1 MILRKQQKK
10 FKLRF
15 RAFKRKPF
23 LFLRHFL
30 LIIIFRF
37 FGVIICLFFTV
48 LPLPLS
54 NFIQHLMNLNLSLNS
69 LKDILSSVK
78 QLATNFY
85 TIIPST
91 NDIMRFIKSFL
102 LNFSPSNF
110 YNILRSL
117 PHDLRQL
124 FLQIFDYLRQRLKD
138 IRLFIRSLFPLL
150 NFSPSNFYN
159 ILRSLPHD
167 LRQLF
172 LQIFDY
178 LRQRLKDIR
187 LFIRSLFP
195 LRQAFSRFH
204 KFIIIHARLARRLF
218 RNLLMVFF
226 NVLLIKILFLIII
239 PLLGISTI
247 YFIGID
253 ISLIIIATLS
263 LLTSQLGTLIGKSVT
278 NILIRLYDIIQQ
290 RTTKMN
296 IFLFL
301 IALLYNKI
309 SLFIKK
315 IRLRLIFLFS
325 CLLQKICLYFIALYL
340 YYKVQRQKF

>member
-110 YNILRSL
+110 YIT
-117 PHDLRQL
+117 
-124 FLQIFDYLRQRLKD
+124 
-138 IRLFIRSLFPLL
+138 
-150 NFSPSNFYN
+150 
-159 ILRSLPHD
+159 
-167 LRQLF
+167 
-172 LQIFDY
+172 
-178 LRQRLKDIR
+178 
-187 LFIRSLFP
+187 
-195 LRQAFSRFH
+195 
-204 KFIIIHARLARRLF
+204 HARLAKRLF

-340 YYKVQRQKF
+340 YYEIQRQKF

>member
-138 IRLFIRSLFPLL
+138 IRLFIRSLFPL
-150 NFSPSNFYN
+150 
-159 ILRSLPHD
+159 
-167 LRQLF
+167 
-172 LQIFDY
+172 
-178 LRQRLKDIR
+178 
-187 LFIRSLFP
+187 
-195 LRQAFSRFH
+195 RQAFSRFH
-204 KFIIIHARLARRLF
+204 KFIITHARLAKRLF
-218 RNLLMVFF
+218 CNLLMVFF

-340 YYKVQRQKF
+340 YYKIQRQKF

>member
-138 IRLFIRSLFPLL
+138 IRLFIRSLFPL
-150 NFSPSNFYN
+150 
-159 ILRSLPHD
+159 
-167 LRQLF
+167 
-172 LQIFDY
+172 
-178 LRQRLKDIR
+178 
-187 LFIRSLFP
+187 
-195 LRQAFSRFH
+195 RQAFSRFH
-204 KFIIIHARLARRLF
+204 KFIITHARLARRLF
-218 RNLLMVFF
+218 CNLLMVFF

-340 YYKVQRQKF
+340 YYEIQRQKF

>member
-1 MILRKQQKK
+1 
-10 FKLRF
+10 
-15 RAFKRKPF
+15 
-23 LFLRHFL
+23 
-30 LIIIFRF
+30 
-37 FGVIICLFFTV
+37 
-48 LPLPLS
+48 
-54 NFIQHLMNLNLSLNS
+54 MNLNLSLNS

-138 IRLFIRSLFPLL
+138 IRLFIRSLFPL
-150 NFSPSNFYN
+150 
-159 ILRSLPHD
+159 
-167 LRQLF
+167 
-172 LQIFDY
+172 
-178 LRQRLKDIR
+178 
-187 LFIRSLFP
+187 
-195 LRQAFSRFH
+195 RQAFSRFH
-204 KFIIIHARLARRLF
+204 KFIITHARLARRLF

-263 LLTSQLGTLIGKSVT
+263 LLTSQLGTLIGKLVT

-340 YYKVQRQKF
+340 YYKIQRQKF

>member
-117 PHDLRQL
+117 PHDLRQF
-124 FLQIFDYLRQRLKD
+124 FLQAFDYLRQRLKD
-138 IRLFIRSLFPLL
+138 IRLFI
-150 NFSPSNFYN
+150 
-159 ILRSLPHD
+159 
-167 LRQLF
+167 
-172 LQIFDY
+172 
-178 LRQRLKDIR
+178 K
-187 LFIRSLFP
+187 SLFP
-195 LRQAFSRFH
+195 LRQALSRLRI
-204 KFIIIHARLARRLF
+204 FIITHANLVKRLF

-247 YFIGID
+247 YFIGVD

-309 SLFIKK
+309 SLFIKN

-340 YYKVQRQKF
+340 YYKIQRQKF

>member
-15 RAFKRKPF
+15 RSFKRKPF

-138 IRLFIRSLFPLL
+138 IRLFIRSLFPL
-150 NFSPSNFYN
+150 
-159 ILRSLPHD
+159 
-167 LRQLF
+167 
-172 LQIFDY
+172 
-178 LRQRLKDIR
+178 
-187 LFIRSLFP
+187 
-195 LRQAFSRFH
+195 RQAFSRLH
-204 KFIIIHARLARRLF
+204 KFIITHANLAKRLL
-218 RNLLMVFF
+218 RNLLMMFF
-226 NVLLIKILFLIII
+226 NVLLIKLLFWIII

-247 YFIGID
+247 YFIGVD
-253 ISLIIIATLS
+253 ITLIIIATLS
-263 LLTSQLGTLIGKSVT
+263 LLTSQLGTLIGKLIT
-278 NILIRLYDIIQQ
+278 NTLIHLYDLIQR
-290 RTTKMN
+290 RTSKMN

-301 IALLYNKI
+301 MALIYHKI
-309 SLFIKK
+309 SLLIKK
-315 IRLRLIFLFS
+315 IRLRLIYLCSYFLR
-325 CLLQKICLYFIALYL
+325 KICSYLIVFYL
-340 YYKVQRQKF
+340 YYKIQRQKF

>member
-138 IRLFIRSLFPLL
+138 IRLFIRSLFPL
-150 NFSPSNFYN
+150 
-159 ILRSLPHD
+159 
-167 LRQLF
+167 
-172 LQIFDY
+172 
-178 LRQRLKDIR
+178 
-187 LFIRSLFP
+187 
-195 LRQAFSRFH
+195 RQALSRLRI
-204 KFIIIHARLARRLF
+204 FIITHANLVKRLF

-247 YFIGID
+247 YFIGVD

-263 LLTSQLGTLIGKSVT
+263 LLTSQLGSLIGRLVTNTLIH
-278 NILIRLYDIIQQ
+278 LYDIIQR
-290 RTTKMN
+290 RTSKMN

-301 IALLYNKI
+301 IALLYNRI
-309 SLFIKK
+309 YLFIKK

-340 YYKVQRQKF
+340 YYKIQRQKF

>member
-138 IRLFIRSLFPLL
+138 IRLFIRSLFPL
-150 NFSPSNFYN
+150 
-159 ILRSLPHD
+159 
-167 LRQLF
+167 Q
-172 LQIFDY
+172 
-178 LRQRLKDIR
+178 
-187 LFIRSLFP
+187 
-195 LRQAFSRFH
+195 QAFSRFH

>member
-138 IRLFIRSLFPLL
+138 IRLFIRSLFPL
-150 NFSPSNFYN
+150 
-159 ILRSLPHD
+159 
-167 LRQLF
+167 
-172 LQIFDY
+172 
-178 LRQRLKDIR
+178 
-187 LFIRSLFP
+187 
-195 LRQAFSRFH
+195 RQAFSRLH
-204 KFIIIHARLARRLF
+204 KFIITHANLAKRLL
-218 RNLLMVFF
+218 RNLLMMFF
-226 NVLLIKILFLIII
+226 NVLLIKLLFWIII

-247 YFIGID
+247 YFIGVD
-253 ISLIIIATLS
+253 ITLIIIATLS
-263 LLTSQLGTLIGKSVT
+263 LLTSQLGTLIGKLIT
-278 NILIRLYDIIQQ
+278 NTLIHLYDLIQR
-290 RTTKMN
+290 RTSKMN

-301 IALLYNKI
+301 MALIYHKI
-309 SLFIKK
+309 SLLIKK
-315 IRLRLIFLFS
+315 IRLRLIYLCSYFLR
-325 CLLQKICLYFIALYL
+325 KICSYLIIFYL
-340 YYKVQRQKF
+340 YYKIQRQKF

>member
-117 PHDLRQL
+117 PHDLRQF
-124 FLQIFDYLRQRLKD
+124 FLQAFDYLRQRLKD
-138 IRLFIRSLFPLL
+138 IRLFI
-150 NFSPSNFYN
+150 
-159 ILRSLPHD
+159 
-167 LRQLF
+167 
-172 LQIFDY
+172 
-178 LRQRLKDIR
+178 K
-187 LFIRSLFP
+187 SLFP
-195 LRQAFSRFH
+195 LRQALSRLRI
-204 KFIIIHARLARRLF
+204 FIITHANLVKRLF

-247 YFIGID
+247 YFIGVD

-263 LLTSQLGTLIGKSVT
+263 LLTSQLGSLIGRLVTNTLIH
-278 NILIRLYDIIQQ
+278 LYDIIQR
-290 RTTKMN
+290 RTSKMN

-301 IALLYNKI
+301 IALLYNRI

-325 CLLQKICLYFIALYL
+325 CILQKICLYFIALYL
-340 YYKVQRQKF
+340 YYKIQRQKF

>member
-91 NDIMRFIKSFL
+91 NDIMRFIKSF
-102 LNFSPSNF
+102 
-110 YNILRSL
+110 
-117 PHDLRQL
+117 
-124 FLQIFDYLRQRLKD
+124 
-138 IRLFIRSLFPLL
+138 LL

-340 YYKVQRQKF
+340 YYEIQRQKF

>member
-78 QLATNFY
+78 QLTTNFY

-138 IRLFIRSLFPLL
+138 IRLFI
-150 NFSPSNFYN
+150 
-159 ILRSLPHD
+159 
-167 LRQLF
+167 
-172 LQIFDY
+172 
-178 LRQRLKDIR
+178 K
-187 LFIRSLFP
+187 SLFP
-195 LRQAFSRFH
+195 LRQALSRLRI
-204 KFIIIHARLARRLF
+204 FIITHANLVKRLF

-263 LLTSQLGTLIGKSVT
+263 LLTSQLGALIGKSVT

-340 YYKVQRQKF
+340 YYKIQRQKF

>member
-15 RAFKRKPF
+15 HTFKRKPF

-138 IRLFIRSLFPLL
+138 IRLFIRSLFPL
-150 NFSPSNFYN
+150 
-159 ILRSLPHD
+159 
-167 LRQLF
+167 
-172 LQIFDY
+172 
-178 LRQRLKDIR
+178 
-187 LFIRSLFP
+187 
-195 LRQAFSRFH
+195 RQAFSRFH
-204 KFIIIHARLARRLF
+204 KFIITHARLARRLL
-218 RNLLMVFF
+218 RNLLMMFF
-226 NVLLIKILFLIII
+226 NVLLIKLLFWIII

-247 YFIGID
+247 YFIGVD
-253 ISLIIIATLS
+253 ITLIIIATLS
-263 LLTSQLGTLIGKSVT
+263 LLTSQLGTLIGKLIT
-278 NILIRLYDIIQQ
+278 NTLIHLYDLIQR
-290 RTTKMN
+290 RTSKIN

-301 IALLYNKI
+301 MALIYHKI
-309 SLFIKK
+309 SLLIKK
-315 IRLRLIFLFS
+315 IRLRLIYLCSYFLR
-325 CLLQKICLYFIALYL
+325 KICSYLIIFYL
-340 YYKVQRQKF
+340 YYKIQRQKF

>member
-37 FGVIICLFFTV
+37 FSVIICLFFTV

-138 IRLFIRSLFPLL
+138 IRLFIRSLFPL
-150 NFSPSNFYN
+150 
-159 ILRSLPHD
+159 
-167 LRQLF
+167 
-172 LQIFDY
+172 
-178 LRQRLKDIR
+178 
-187 LFIRSLFP
+187 
-195 LRQAFSRFH
+195 RQAFSRFH
-204 KFIIIHARLARRLF
+204 KFIITHARLARRLF
-218 RNLLMVFF
+218 CNLLMVFF

-340 YYKVQRQKF
+340 YYKIQRQKF

>member
-138 IRLFIRSLFPLL
+138 IRLFIRSLFPL
-150 NFSPSNFYN
+150 
-159 ILRSLPHD
+159 
-167 LRQLF
+167 
-172 LQIFDY
+172 
-178 LRQRLKDIR
+178 
-187 LFIRSLFP
+187 
-195 LRQAFSRFH
+195 RQAFSRFQ
-204 KFIIIHARLARRLF
+204 KFIITHARLAKRLF
-218 RNLLMVFF
+218 LNLLMVFF

-278 NILIRLYDIIQQ
+278 NILICLYDIIQQ

-340 YYKVQRQKF
+340 YYKIQRQKF

>member
-138 IRLFIRSLFPLL
+138 IRLFIRSLFPL
-150 NFSPSNFYN
+150 
-159 ILRSLPHD
+159 
-167 LRQLF
+167 
-172 LQIFDY
+172 
-178 LRQRLKDIR
+178 
-187 LFIRSLFP
+187 
-195 LRQAFSRFH
+195 RQAFSRFH
-204 KFIIIHARLARRLF
+204 KFIITHARLARRLL
-218 RNLLMVFF
+218 RNLLMMFF
-226 NVLLIKILFLIII
+226 NVLLIKLLFWIII

-247 YFIGID
+247 YFIGVD
-253 ISLIIIATLS
+253 ITLIIIATLS

-296 IFLFL
+296 IFLFI

-309 SLFIKK
+309 SLFIQK

-340 YYKVQRQKF
+340 YYKIQRQKF

>member
-91 NDIMRFIKSFL
+91 NDIMRFTKSFL

-138 IRLFIRSLFPLL
+138 IRLFI
-150 NFSPSNFYN
+150 
-159 ILRSLPHD
+159 
-167 LRQLF
+167 
-172 LQIFDY
+172 
-178 LRQRLKDIR
+178 K
-187 LFIRSLFP
+187 SLFP

-204 KFIIIHARLARRLF
+204 KFIITHARLARRLF
-218 RNLLMVFF
+218 CNLLMVFF

-340 YYKVQRQKF
+340 YYKIQRQKF

>member
-15 RAFKRKPF
+15 HTFKRKPF

-138 IRLFIRSLFPLL
+138 IRLFIRSLFPL
-150 NFSPSNFYN
+150 
-159 ILRSLPHD
+159 
-167 LRQLF
+167 
-172 LQIFDY
+172 
-178 LRQRLKDIR
+178 
-187 LFIRSLFP
+187 
-195 LRQAFSRFH
+195 RQAFSRFH
-204 KFIIIHARLARRLF
+204 KFIITHARLTRRLL
-218 RNLLMVFF
+218 RNLLMMFF
-226 NVLLIKILFLIII
+226 NVLLIKLLFWIII

-247 YFIGID
+247 YFIGVD
-253 ISLIIIATLS
+253 ITLIIIATLS
-263 LLTSQLGTLIGKSVT
+263 LLTSQLGTLIGKLIT
-278 NILIRLYDIIQQ
+278 NTLIHLYDLIQR
-290 RTTKMN
+290 RTSKIN

-301 IALLYNKI
+301 MALIYHKI
-309 SLFIKK
+309 SLLIKK
-315 IRLRLIFLFS
+315 IRLRLIYLCSYFLR
-325 CLLQKICLYFIALYL
+325 KICSYLIIFYL
-340 YYKVQRQKF
+340 YYKIQRQKF

>member
-1 MILRKQQKK
+1 MILRKQQKI

-15 RAFKRKPF
+15 HAFKRKPF

-138 IRLFIRSLFPLL
+138 IRLFIRSLFPL
-150 NFSPSNFYN
+150 
-159 ILRSLPHD
+159 
-167 LRQLF
+167 
-172 LQIFDY
+172 
-178 LRQRLKDIR
+178 
-187 LFIRSLFP
+187 
-195 LRQAFSRFH
+195 RQAFSRFH
-204 KFIIIHARLARRLF
+204 KFIITHARLARRLL
-218 RNLLMVFF
+218 RNLLMMFF
-226 NVLLIKILFLIII
+226 NVLLIKLLFWIII

-247 YFIGID
+247 YFIGVD
-253 ISLIIIATLS
+253 ITLIIIATLS
-263 LLTSQLGTLIGKSVT
+263 LLTSQLGTLIGKLIT
-278 NILIRLYDIIQQ
+278 NTLIHLYDLIQR
-290 RTTKMN
+290 RTSKIN

-301 IALLYNKI
+301 MALIYHKI
-309 SLFIKK
+309 SLLIKK
-315 IRLRLIFLFS
+315 IRLRLIYLCSYFLR
-325 CLLQKICLYFIALYL
+325 KICSYLIIFYL
-340 YYKVQRQKF
+340 YYKIQRQKF

>member
-69 LKDILSSVK
+69 LKDILSSIK

-138 IRLFIRSLFPLL
+138 IRLFIRSLFPL
-150 NFSPSNFYN
+150 
-159 ILRSLPHD
+159 
-167 LRQLF
+167 
-172 LQIFDY
+172 
-178 LRQRLKDIR
+178 
-187 LFIRSLFP
+187 
-195 LRQAFSRFH
+195 RQAFSRFH
-204 KFIIIHARLARRLF
+204 KFIITHARLARRLF

-247 YFIGID
+247 YFIGVD
-253 ISLIIIATLS
+253 ITLIIIATLS
-263 LLTSQLGTLIGKSVT
+263 LLTSQLGTLIGKLIT
-278 NILIRLYDIIQQ
+278 NTLIHLYDLIQR
-290 RTTKMN
+290 RTSKMN

-301 IALLYNKI
+301 MALIYHKI
-309 SLFIKK
+309 SLLIKK
-315 IRLRLIFLFS
+315 IRLRLIYLCSYFLR
-325 CLLQKICLYFIALYL
+325 KICSYLIVFYL
-340 YYKVQRQKF
+340 YYKAMSQQTVDK

>member
-1 MILRKQQKK
+1 MILHKQQKK

-138 IRLFIRSLFPLL
+138 IRLFIRSLFPL
-150 NFSPSNFYN
+150 
-159 ILRSLPHD
+159 
-167 LRQLF
+167 
-172 LQIFDY
+172 
-178 LRQRLKDIR
+178 
-187 LFIRSLFP
+187 
-195 LRQAFSRFH
+195 RQAFSRFH
-204 KFIIIHARLARRLF
+204 KFIITHARLARRLF
-218 RNLLMVFF
+218 CNLLMVFF

-340 YYKVQRQKF
+340 YYKIQRQKF

>member
-91 NDIMRFIKSFL
+91 NDIMRFIKSF
-102 LNFSPSNF
+102 
-110 YNILRSL
+110 
-117 PHDLRQL
+117 
-124 FLQIFDYLRQRLKD
+124 
-138 IRLFIRSLFPLL
+138 LL

>member
-138 IRLFIRSLFPLL
+138 IRLFIRSLFPL
-150 NFSPSNFYN
+150 
-159 ILRSLPHD
+159 
-167 LRQLF
+167 
-172 LQIFDY
+172 
-178 LRQRLKDIR
+178 
-187 LFIRSLFP
+187 
-195 LRQAFSRFH
+195 RQAFSRFH
-204 KFIIIHARLARRLF
+204 KFIITHARLARRLF
-218 RNLLMVFF
+218 CNLLMVFF

-247 YFIGID
+247 YFIGVD
-253 ISLIIIATLS
+253 ITLIIIATLS

-340 YYKVQRQKF
+340 YYKIQRQKF

>member
-91 NDIMRFIKSFL
+91 NDIIRFIKSFL
-102 LNFSPSNF
+102 LNFSPTNL

-117 PHDLRQL
+117 PHDLRQF
-124 FLQIFDYLRQRLKD
+124 FLQAFDYLRQRLKD
-138 IRLFIRSLFPLL
+138 IRLFI
-150 NFSPSNFYN
+150 
-159 ILRSLPHD
+159 
-167 LRQLF
+167 
-172 LQIFDY
+172 
-178 LRQRLKDIR
+178 K
-187 LFIRSLFP
+187 SLFP
-195 LRQAFSRFH
+195 LRQALSRLRI
-204 KFIIIHARLARRLF
+204 FIITHANLVKRLF

-247 YFIGID
+247 YFIGVD

-263 LLTSQLGTLIGKSVT
+263 LLTSQLGSLIGRLVTNTLIH
-278 NILIRLYDIIQQ
+278 LYDIIQR
-290 RTTKMN
+290 RTSKMN

-301 IALLYNKI
+301 IALLYNRI
-309 SLFIKK
+309 YLFIKK

-340 YYKVQRQKF
+340 YYKIQRQKF

>member
-138 IRLFIRSLFPLL
+138 I
-150 NFSPSNFYN
+150 
-159 ILRSLPHD
+159 
-167 LRQLF
+167 
-172 LQIFDY
+172 
-178 LRQRLKDIR
+178 
-187 LFIRSLFP
+187 FIRSLFP

-204 KFIIIHARLARRLF
+204 KFIITHARLARRLF

-247 YFIGID
+247 YFIGVD
-253 ISLIIIATLS
+253 ITLIIIATLS
-263 LLTSQLGTLIGKSVT
+263 LLTSQLGTLIGKLIT
-278 NILIRLYDIIQQ
+278 NTLIHLYDLIQR
-290 RTTKMN
+290 RTSKMN

-301 IALLYNKI
+301 MALIYHKI
-309 SLFIKK
+309 SLLIKK
-315 IRLRLIFLFS
+315 IRLRLIYLCSYFLR
-325 CLLQKICLYFIALYL
+325 KICSYLIVFYL
-340 YYKVQRQKF
+340 YYKIQRQKF

>member
-138 IRLFIRSLFPLL
+138 IRLFI
-150 NFSPSNFYN
+150 
-159 ILRSLPHD
+159 
-167 LRQLF
+167 
-172 LQIFDY
+172 
-178 LRQRLKDIR
+178 K
-187 LFIRSLFP
+187 SLFP
-195 LRQAFSRFH
+195 LRQALSRLRI
-204 KFIIIHARLARRLF
+204 FIITHANLVKRLF

-247 YFIGID
+247 YFIGVD

-263 LLTSQLGTLIGKSVT
+263 LLTSQLGSLIGRLVTNTLIH
-278 NILIRLYDIIQQ
+278 LYDIIQR
-290 RTTKMN
+290 RTSKMN

-301 IALLYNKI
+301 IALLYNRI
-309 SLFIKK
+309 YLFIKK

-340 YYKVQRQKF
+340 YYKIQRQKF

>member
-138 IRLFIRSLFPLL
+138 IRLFIRSLFPL
-150 NFSPSNFYN
+150 
-159 ILRSLPHD
+159 
-167 LRQLF
+167 
-172 LQIFDY
+172 
-178 LRQRLKDIR
+178 
-187 LFIRSLFP
+187 
-195 LRQAFSRFH
+195 RQAFSRFH
-204 KFIIIHARLARRLF
+204 KFIITHARLARRLF
-218 RNLLMVFF
+218 CNLLMVFF

-315 IRLRLIFLFS
+315 IRLRLIFFFS

-340 YYKVQRQKF
+340 YYKIQRQKF

>member
-138 IRLFIRSLFPLL
+138 IRLFIRSLFPL
-150 NFSPSNFYN
+150 
-159 ILRSLPHD
+159 
-167 LRQLF
+167 
-172 LQIFDY
+172 
-178 LRQRLKDIR
+178 
-187 LFIRSLFP
+187 
-195 LRQAFSRFH
+195 RQAFSRFH
-204 KFIIIHARLARRLF
+204 KFIITHARLARRLF
-218 RNLLMVFF
+218 CNLLMVFF

-315 IRLRLIFLFS
+315 ILLRLIFLFS

-340 YYKVQRQKF
+340 YYKIQRQKF

>member
-138 IRLFIRSLFPLL
+138 IRLFIRSLFPL
-150 NFSPSNFYN
+150 
-159 ILRSLPHD
+159 
-167 LRQLF
+167 
-172 LQIFDY
+172 
-178 LRQRLKDIR
+178 
-187 LFIRSLFP
+187 
-195 LRQAFSRFH
+195 RQAFSRFH
-204 KFIIIHARLARRLF
+204 KFIITHAILARRLF

-340 YYKVQRQKF
+340 YYKIQRQKF

>member
-138 IRLFIRSLFPLL
+138 IRLFI
-150 NFSPSNFYN
+150 
-159 ILRSLPHD
+159 
-167 LRQLF
+167 
-172 LQIFDY
+172 
-178 LRQRLKDIR
+178 K
-187 LFIRSLFP
+187 SLFP
-195 LRQAFSRFH
+195 LRQALSRLRI
-204 KFIIIHARLARRLF
+204 FIITHANLVKRLF

-247 YFIGID
+247 YFIGVD

-263 LLTSQLGTLIGKSVT
+263 LLTSQLGSLIGRLVTNTLIH
-278 NILIRLYDIIQQ
+278 LYDIIQR
-290 RTTKMN
+290 RTSKMN

-301 IALLYNKI
+301 IALLYNRI
-309 SLFIKK
+309 YLFIKK

-325 CLLQKICLYFIALYL
+325 CLLQKICLYFIALYF
-340 YYKVQRQKF
+340 YYKIQRQKF

>member
-138 IRLFIRSLFPLL
+138 IRLFIRSLFPL
-150 NFSPSNFYN
+150 
-159 ILRSLPHD
+159 
-167 LRQLF
+167 
-172 LQIFDY
+172 
-178 LRQRLKDIR
+178 
-187 LFIRSLFP
+187 
-195 LRQAFSRFH
+195 RQAFSRFH
-204 KFIIIHARLARRLF
+204 KFIITHARLARRLF
-218 RNLLMVFF
+218 CNLLMVFF

-278 NILIRLYDIIQQ
+278 NILIRLYDIIQR
-290 RTTKMN
+290 RTSKMN

-301 IALLYNKI
+301 MALIYHKI
-309 SLFIKK
+309 SLLIKK
-315 IRLRLIFLFS
+315 IRLRLIYLCSYFLR
-325 CLLQKICLYFIALYL
+325 KICSYLIVFYL
-340 YYKVQRQKF
+340 YYKIQRQKF

>member
-15 RAFKRKPF
+15 RAFKRKLF

-138 IRLFIRSLFPLL
+138 IRLFIRSLFPL
-150 NFSPSNFYN
+150 
-159 ILRSLPHD
+159 
-167 LRQLF
+167 
-172 LQIFDY
+172 
-178 LRQRLKDIR
+178 
-187 LFIRSLFP
+187 
-195 LRQAFSRFH
+195 RQAFSRFQ
-204 KFIIIHARLARRLF
+204 KFIIIHARLAKRLF

-340 YYKVQRQKF
+340 YYKIQRQKF

>member
-54 NFIQHLMNLNLSLNS
+54 NFIQHLMNLNLSPNS

-138 IRLFIRSLFPLL
+138 IRLFIRSLFPL
-150 NFSPSNFYN
+150 
-159 ILRSLPHD
+159 
-167 LRQLF
+167 
-172 LQIFDY
+172 
-178 LRQRLKDIR
+178 
-187 LFIRSLFP
+187 
-195 LRQAFSRFH
+195 RQAFSRFQ
-204 KFIIIHARLARRLF
+204 KFIITHARLAKRLF

-340 YYKVQRQKF
+340 YYEIQRQKF

>member
-1 MILRKQQKK
+1 MILRKQQKN

-15 RAFKRKPF
+15 HAFKRKPF

-138 IRLFIRSLFPLL
+138 IRLFIRSLFPL
-150 NFSPSNFYN
+150 
-159 ILRSLPHD
+159 
-167 LRQLF
+167 
-172 LQIFDY
+172 
-178 LRQRLKDIR
+178 
-187 LFIRSLFP
+187 
-195 LRQAFSRFH
+195 RQAFSRFH
-204 KFIIIHARLARRLF
+204 KFIITHARLARRLL
-218 RNLLMVFF
+218 RNLLMMFF
-226 NVLLIKILFLIII
+226 NVLLIKLLFWIII

-247 YFIGID
+247 YFIGVD
-253 ISLIIIATLS
+253 ITLIIIATLS
-263 LLTSQLGTLIGKSVT
+263 LLTSQLGTLIGKLIT
-278 NILIRLYDIIQQ
+278 NTLIHLYDLIQR
-290 RTTKMN
+290 RTSKIN

-301 IALLYNKI
+301 MALIYHKI
-309 SLFIKK
+309 SLLIKK
-315 IRLRLIFLFS
+315 IRLRLIYLCSYFLR
-325 CLLQKICLYFIALYL
+325 KICSYLIIFYL
-340 YYKVQRQKF
+340 YYKIQRQKF

>member
-15 RAFKRKPF
+15 HAFKRKPF

-138 IRLFIRSLFPLL
+138 IRLFIRSLFPL
-150 NFSPSNFYN
+150 
-159 ILRSLPHD
+159 
-167 LRQLF
+167 
-172 LQIFDY
+172 
-178 LRQRLKDIR
+178 
-187 LFIRSLFP
+187 
-195 LRQAFSRFH
+195 RQAFSRFH
-204 KFIIIHARLARRLF
+204 KFIITHARLARRLL
-218 RNLLMVFF
+218 RNLLMMFF
-226 NVLLIKILFLIII
+226 NVLLIKLLFWIII

-247 YFIGID
+247 YFIGVD
-253 ISLIIIATLS
+253 ITLIIIATLS

-340 YYKVQRQKF
+340 YYKIQRQKF

>member
-138 IRLFIRSLFPLL
+138 IRLFI
-150 NFSPSNFYN
+150 
-159 ILRSLPHD
+159 
-167 LRQLF
+167 
-172 LQIFDY
+172 
-178 LRQRLKDIR
+178 K
-187 LFIRSLFP
+187 SLFP

-204 KFIIIHARLARRLF
+204 KFIITHARLARRLF

-315 IRLRLIFLFS
+315 FV
-325 CLLQKICLYFIALYL
+325 Y
-340 YYKVQRQKF
+340 V

>member
-1 MILRKQQKK
+1 MILRKQQKI

-15 RAFKRKPF
+15 HAFKRKPF

-138 IRLFIRSLFPLL
+138 IRLFIRSLFPL
-150 NFSPSNFYN
+150 
-159 ILRSLPHD
+159 
-167 LRQLF
+167 
-172 LQIFDY
+172 
-178 LRQRLKDIR
+178 
-187 LFIRSLFP
+187 
-195 LRQAFSRFH
+195 RQAFSRFQ
-204 KFIIIHARLARRLF
+204 KFIITHARLAKRLF
-218 RNLLMVFF
+218 LNLLMVFF

-325 CLLQKICLYFIALYL
+325 CILQKICLYFIALYL
-340 YYKVQRQKF
+340 YYKIQRQKF